1 MIGLWLKRLIA
12 YWCGIELI
20 LVHFFKPFSEIVWP
34 STEMLRH
41 SKAYTTPLPMAEK
54 RKLAGIYHPAH
65 HNGQVIGSL
74 LEDKQTG
81 TNLYCRRKQLS
92 LYNPHSSLF
101 ELIFYNL
108 FTFLSIYSN
117 FPFHM
122 PLSKIGLPYFFSCN
136 FNPGYCKHPRVLRG
150 QA

>member
-1 MIGLWLKRLIA
+1 MKGYESKLNLSGYENEKFMKMIGLWLKRLIA

-101 ELIFYNL
+101 DLIFTIYLLSFQFTLIFL
-108 FTFLSIYSN
+108 FIC
-117 FPFHM
+117 
-122 PLSKIGLPYFFSCN
+122 PY
-136 FNPGYCKHPRVLRG
+136 PR
-150 QA
+150 

>member
-1 MIGLWLKRLIA
+1 MKGYESKLNLSGYENEKFMKMIGLWLKRLIA

-101 ELIFYNL
+101 NLIFTIYLLSFQFTLIFL
-108 FTFLSIYSN
+108 FIC
-117 FPFHM
+117 
-122 PLSKIGLPYFFSCN
+122 PY
-136 FNPGYCKHPRVLRG
+136 PR
-150 QA
+150 

>member
-1 MIGLWLKRLIA
+1 MKGYESKLNLSGYENEKFMKMIGLWLKRLIA

-101 ELIFYNL
+101 DLIFTIYLLSFQFTLIFL
-108 FTFLSIYSN
+108 FIC
-117 FPFHM
+117 
-122 PLSKIGLPYFFSCN
+122 PY
-136 FNPGYCKHPRVLRG
+136 P
-150 QA
+150 

>member
-1 MIGLWLKRLIA
+1 MKGYESKLNLSGYENEKFMKMIGLWLKRLIA

-20 LVHFFKPFSEIVWP
+20 LLHFFKPFSEIVWP

-41 SKAYTTPLPMAEK
+41 SKAYTTPLQMAEK

-101 ELIFYNL
+101 DLIFTIYLLSFQFTLIFL
-108 FTFLSIYSN
+108 FIC
-117 FPFHM
+117 
-122 PLSKIGLPYFFSCN
+122 PY
-136 FNPGYCKHPRVLRG
+136 PR
-150 QA
+150 

>member
-1 MIGLWLKRLIA
+1 MKGYESKLNLSGYENEKFMKMIGLWLKRLIA

-54 RKLAGIYHPAH
+54 RKLAGIYHHAH

-74 LEDKQTG
+74 LEDKQTV
-81 TNLYCRRKQLS
+81 TNLYCRRNN
-92 LYNPHSSLF
+92 YRYTT
-101 ELIFYNL
+101 LI
-108 FTFLSIYSN
+108 
-117 FPFHM
+117 
-122 PLSKIGLPYFFSCN
+122 PLCLN
-136 FNPGYCKHPRVLRG
+136 
-150 QA
+150 

>member
-1 MIGLWLKRLIA
+1 MKGYESKLNLSGYENEKFMKMIGLWLKRLIA

-41 SKAYTTPLPMAEK
+41 SKAYTTPLPMAVK

-81 TNLYCRRKQLS
+81 TNLYCRRKQLP

-101 ELIFYNL
+101 DLIF
-108 FTFLSIYSN
+108 SIYL
-117 FPFHM
+117 
-122 PLSKIGLPYFFSCN
+122 LSFQFTLIFLFICPY
-136 FNPGYCKHPRVLRG
+136 PR
-150 QA
+150 

>member
-1 MIGLWLKRLIA
+1 MKGYESKLNLSGYENEKFMKMIGLWLKRLIA

-74 LEDKQTG
+74 QEDKQTG

-101 ELIFYNL
+101 DLIFTIYLLSFQFTLIFL
-108 FTFLSIYSN
+108 FIC
-117 FPFHM
+117 
-122 PLSKIGLPYFFSCN
+122 PY
-136 FNPGYCKHPRVLRG
+136 PR
-150 QA
+150 

>member
-1 MIGLWLKRLIA
+1 MKGYESKLNLSGYENEKFMKMIGLWLKRLIA

-54 RKLAGIYHPAH
+54 RKLVGIYHPAH

-101 ELIFYNL
+101 DLIFTIYLLSFQFTLIFL
-108 FTFLSIYSN
+108 FIC
-117 FPFHM
+117 
-122 PLSKIGLPYFFSCN
+122 PY
-136 FNPGYCKHPRVLRG
+136 PR
-150 QA
+150 

>member
-1 MIGLWLKRLIA
+1 MKGYESKLNLSGYENEKFMKMIGLWLKRLIA

-101 ELIFYNL
+101 DLIFTIYLLSFQFTLIFL
-108 FTFLSIYSN
+108 FIC
-117 FPFHM
+117 
-122 PLSKIGLPYFFSCN
+122 PY
-136 FNPGYCKHPRVLRG
+136 PK
-150 QA
+150 

>member
-1 MIGLWLKRLIA
+1 MKGYESKLNLSGYENEKFMKMIGLWLKRLIA

-65 HNGQVIGSL
+65 YNGQVIGSL

-101 ELIFYNL
+101 DLIFTIYLLSFQFTLIFL
-108 FTFLSIYSN
+108 FIC
-117 FPFHM
+117 
-122 PLSKIGLPYFFSCN
+122 PY
-136 FNPGYCKHPRVLRG
+136 P
-150 QA
+150 

>member
-1 MIGLWLKRLIA
+1 MKGYESKLNLSGYENEKFMKMIGLWLKRLIA

-101 ELIFYNL
+101 DLIFTIYLLSFQFTLIFL
-108 FTFLSIYSN
+108 FIC
-117 FPFHM
+117 
-122 PLSKIGLPYFFSCN
+122 PYPC
-136 FNPGYCKHPRVLRG
+136 
-150 QA
+150 

>member
-1 MIGLWLKRLIA
+1 MKGYESKLNLSGYENEKFMKMIGLWLKRLIA

-20 LVHFFKPFSEIVWP
+20 LLHFFKPFSEIVWP

-101 ELIFYNL
+101 DLIFTIYLLSFQFTLIFL
-108 FTFLSIYSN
+108 FIC
-117 FPFHM
+117 
-122 PLSKIGLPYFFSCN
+122 PY
-136 FNPGYCKHPRVLRG
+136 PR
-150 QA
+150 

>member
-1 MIGLWLKRLIA
+1 MKGYESKLNLSGYENEKFMKMIGLWLKRLIA

-41 SKAYTTPLPMAEK
+41 SKAYTTPLPMAGK

-101 ELIFYNL
+101 NLIFTIYLLSFQFTLIFL
-108 FTFLSIYSN
+108 FIC
-117 FPFHM
+117 
-122 PLSKIGLPYFFSCN
+122 PY
-136 FNPGYCKHPRVLRG
+136 PR
-150 QA
+150 